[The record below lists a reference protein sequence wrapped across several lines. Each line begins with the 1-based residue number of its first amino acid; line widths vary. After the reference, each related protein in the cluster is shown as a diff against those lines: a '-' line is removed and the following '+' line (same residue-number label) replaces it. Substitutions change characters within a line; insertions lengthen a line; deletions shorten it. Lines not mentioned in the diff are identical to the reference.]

1 MANTAQPRNGEPVK
15 IKDRF
20 VKFSYWPMYKGACR
34 YGLQSH
40 IFATNPWAIILAS
53 LKKSKCSL
61 SSKAEAVACLT
72 QAEQFFKAANDAQL
86 WASKPLLIYYCL
98 MNLAK
103 AFALMKQQRST
114 FDQAQHGLGE
124 KLRSGKRVVV
134 DAYLEAFKSPNNYG
148 NPNNFDE
155 FLKAI
160 SGSGL
165 SSAKKEFDIINLLP
179 QVVAGHRL
187 WCEAS
192 GKRERFIAVEDV
204 KIIDNEADKKLWL
217 QIHIFADDLTR
228 LGITHKTFLE
238 ESRLTNWREVTASTD
253 GLSGRKLLCFEQEDT
268 TSYTDRPSDK
278 IPKLIDN
285 FRHYLWATVTNV
297 PPYRK
302 YYLYLAPQSEQPQ
315 VLPQL
320 LSIYAIFYYLGSI
333 TRYRPQQFD
342 SILNARF
349 GEQVQEILTSQ
360 PNQFIYLLASEF
372 AQREVTVAALV

>member
-1 MANTAQPRNGEPVK
+1 MAKTAQPRNGEPVK
-15 IKDRF
+15 IKERL
-20 VKFSYWPMYKGACR
+20 VKFSYWPMYKSSRR

-53 LKKSKCSL
+53 LKNSNCPPP
-61 SSKAEAVACLT
+61 SKAEAVACLT
-72 QAEQFFKAANDAQL
+72 QAEQFFKAANDARL

-114 FDQAQHGLGE
+114 FDQAQHGLAE
-124 KLRSGKRVVV
+124 KLRAGKRVVV
-134 DAYLEAFKSPNNYG
+134 DAYLEAFRSPNSGG

-165 SSAKKEFDIINLLP
+165 PVKKEFDITNLLP

-204 KIIDNEADKKLWL
+204 KIMADEANKKLWL

-228 LGITHKTFLE
+228 LGVTHKTFLE
-238 ESRLTNWREVTASTD
+238 ESRLANWREVTASTD
-253 GLSGRKLLCFEQEDT
+253 SLSGRKLLCFEQDDL
-268 TSYTDRPSDK
+268 TSYNDRTSDK

-285 FRHYLWATVTNV
+285 FRHHLWATVINV

-302 YYLYLAPQSEQPQ
+302 YYLYLAPQSEQSQ

-342 SILNARF
+342 SILNSRF